1 MKNRIIIAADKTDWE
16 SVTRL
21 GAALDNS
28 GCAIKV
34 GMELFYAHGTRA
46 LDFFA
51 SKNLPIFLDL
61 KLHDIPNTV
70 GKAIANLCSLPVFM
84 VNVHASGGLLMM
96 QAAHEARVKSQRK
109 DLLLIAVTQ
118 LTSTSQAMMNQE
130 LQVPGPLRDSVLHL
144 AELTQRSGLDGV
156 VCSAQEVTQIKSKLT
171 ASFKCITPGIR
182 AAGGPSHDQVRT
194 MTPKDALAAGSDYL
208 VIGRAITEAADPRE
222 ALENFLR

>member
-51 SKNLPIFLDL
+51 AKNLPIFLDL

-70 GKAIANLCSLPVFM
+70 GKAIANLCTLPVFM
-84 VNVHASGGLLMM
+84 VNVHASGGFLMM
-96 QAAHEARVKSQRK
+96 QAAHEARLKSQRK

-130 LQVPGPLRDSVLHL
+130 LQVPGLLRDSVLHL

-156 VCSAQEVTQIKSKLT
+156 VCSAQEVPQIKSKLT

-194 MTPKDALAAGSDYL
+194 MTPKAALEAGSDYL

-222 ALENFLR
+222 ALENFLS

>member
-1 MKNRIIIAADKTDWE
+1 MKNRIIIAADRTDWE

-96 QAAHEARVKSQRK
+96 HAAHEARLKSQRK

-130 LQVPGPLRDSVLHL
+130 LQVPGLLGDSVMHL

-194 MTPKDALAAGSDYL
+194 MTPKAALEAGSDYL

-222 ALENFLR
+222 ALENFLS